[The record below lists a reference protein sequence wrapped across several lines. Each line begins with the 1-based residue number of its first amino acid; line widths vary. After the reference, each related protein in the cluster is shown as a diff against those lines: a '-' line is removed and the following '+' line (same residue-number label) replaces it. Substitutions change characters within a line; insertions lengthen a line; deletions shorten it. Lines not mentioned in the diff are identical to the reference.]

1 MSAPQSN
8 NPFKHLSQQ
17 QREMIEEAH
26 AAGKTPEQIGIQFG
40 LDYDDVRFYLE
51 NFIVPPRSH
60 FERLQEIVDDLED
73 RCEKTKLDLD
83 TAGSNAM
90 LLQSYQKLMAEYRLA
105 LAQMMDLQKP
115 QDVVDEIIGKAF
127 NPFLLSLLRSCTEE
141 TSNLQQELLRLNVP
155 SRDAKGISTE
165 IFKRLSERIKS
176 LLPEAKVALDSHF
189 GVKKQEREDR
199 LAEAREKTV
208 Q

>member
-1 MSAPQSN
+1 MSAPQAN

-51 NFIVPPRSH
+51 NFIVPARSH
-60 FERLQEIVDDLED
+60 FERLQEIVNDLED
-73 RCEKTKLDLD
+73 RCEKTKRDLD
-83 TAGSNAM
+83 SGNPNAM
-90 LLQSYQKLMAEYRLA
+90 MLQSYQKLMAEYRLA
-105 LAQMMDLQKP
+105 LAQLMDLQKP
-115 QDVVDEIIGKAF
+115 QDVVDEIIEKAF
-127 NPFLLSLLRSCTEE
+127 NPFLIALVRSCTEE
-141 TSNLQQELLRLNVP
+141 TNNLQQQMLRLNVP
-155 SRDAKGISTE
+155 PRDAKGISTE
-165 IFKRLSERIKS
+165 IFKRLSERIKA
-176 LLPEAKVALDSHF
+176 LLPEAKVALDDHF

-199 LAEAREKTV
+199 LAEARDKTV